1 MEQPDKLLERAQ
13 NGDIR
18 AFQSLF
24 LEFQP
29 QLKSYLY
36 RLTANRNETE
46 DLAQDTFVLAFEN
59 IHTFR
64 SESTLKTWVFTVA
77 THHAMKHLKK
87 KHRWTVDTSEKTRA
101 FAHDHEEVMDLLLHT
116 NQSSPQG
123 VFEVREHIDYCF
135 TCISKVLPIEQQV
148 ALILKDVYDFK
159 VKEIAKI
166 MDATQGVVKHLLHN
180 ARQTMIRIFDQQCAL
195 VAKNGVCY
203 QCSGLNNLFNPK
215 QNAQAEL
222 IKIKMVGEATDKD
235 KQELYR
241 LRTELIKGIDP
252 LEAKGTE
259 LHEVFMKINHRVNE
273 E

>member
-1 MEQPDKLLERAQ
+1 MEQPDQLLERAK

-36 RLTANRNETE
+36 RLTANRTETE

-59 IHTFR
+59 IHAFR
-64 SESTLKTWVFTVA
+64 SEASLKTWVFTIA

-87 KHRWTVDTSEKTRA
+87 KKRWAVDTSERTRD
-101 FAHDHEEVMDLLLHT
+101 FAHNHEEVMNLLLHT

-123 VFEVREHIDYCF
+123 VFEIREHIDYCF

-159 VKEIAKI
+159 VKEIAQI
-166 MDATQGVVKHLLHN
+166 VASTHGVVKHLLHN
-180 ARQTMIRIFDQQCAL
+180 ARQTMIHIFDQQCAL

-222 IKIKMVGEATDKD
+222 MRLRMVREAENED
-235 KQELYR
+235 KQALFQ

-252 LEAKGTE
+252 LAAQGAE
-259 LHEVFMKINHRVNE
+259 LHEVFMKINHSVNE
-273 E
+273 

>member
-1 MEQPDKLLERAQ
+1 VEQPGKLLEKAK

-24 LEFQP
+24 LEFQS

-36 RLTANRNETE
+36 RLTANRNEME

-64 SESTLKTWVFTVA
+64 SESTLKTWVFTIA

-87 KHRWTVDTSEKTRA
+87 KKRWAVDTSERTRE
-101 FAHDHEEVMDLLLHT
+101 FAHQHEDVMNLLFHT

-123 VFEVREHIDYCF
+123 VFEIREHIDYCF

-159 VKEIAKI
+159 VKEIVKI
-166 MDATQGVVKHLLHN
+166 MGSTQGVVKHLLHN
-180 ARQTMIRIFDQQCAL
+180 ARQTMVKIFDHQCAL

-203 QCSGLNNLFNPK
+203 QCSGLNNMFNPK

-222 IKIKMVGEATDKD
+222 MKLRMVREGEKGD
-235 KQELYR
+235 KQELYK
-241 LRTELIKGIDP
+241 LRTELIKAIDP
-252 LEAKGTE
+252 LEANGSE
-259 LHEVFMKINHRVNE
+259 LHELFLDIGHSVNE
-273 E
+273 

>member
-1 MEQPDKLLERAQ
+1 MEQPDQLLERAK

-24 LEFQP
+24 LGFQP

-36 RLTANRNETE
+36 RLTANRTETE

-64 SESTLKTWVFTVA
+64 NEASLKTWVFTIA
-77 THHAMKHLKK
+77 THHALKHLKK
-87 KHRWTVDTSEKTRA
+87 KKRWAVDTSTRTKD
-101 FAHDHEEVMDLLLHT
+101 FAHDHTEVMDLLLHT

-123 VFEVREHIDYCF
+123 VFEIREHIDYCF

-159 VKEIAKI
+159 VKEIVQI
-166 MDATQGVVKHLLHN
+166 MNATQGVVKHLLHN
-180 ARQTMIRIFDQQCAL
+180 ARQTMIHIFDQQCAL

-203 QCSGLNNLFNPK
+203 QCSGLNNMFNPK

-222 IKIKMVGEATDKD
+222 MQLRMVREAENED
-235 KQELYR
+235 KQALYQ

-252 LEAKGTE
+252 LEAKGAE
-259 LHEVFMKINHRVNE
+259 LHEVFMKINHKVNE
-273 E
+273 